1 LRNPIPLPR
10 GRYLVTLEDV
20 GRYITRLPRAEHEA
34 AESQIASSRARPGV
48 WGRGE
53 RRPAT
58 LGRIA
63 PRRSTVL
70 APRHAHEA
78 SWCHCGGGHLVHR
91 QSTVSSSSRREERRG
106 QKRAGEPVCVPKTL
120 YELMTTPEALREAI
134 RTVLDKPNYRSRAAL
149 MADEFAGIAGATFLI
164 LASS

>member
-1 LRNPIPLPR
+1 
-10 GRYLVTLEDV
+10 
-20 GRYITRLPRAEHEA
+20 
-34 AESQIASSRARPGV
+34 
-48 WGRGE
+48 
-53 RRPAT
+53 
-58 LGRIA
+58 
-63 PRRSTVL
+63 VL